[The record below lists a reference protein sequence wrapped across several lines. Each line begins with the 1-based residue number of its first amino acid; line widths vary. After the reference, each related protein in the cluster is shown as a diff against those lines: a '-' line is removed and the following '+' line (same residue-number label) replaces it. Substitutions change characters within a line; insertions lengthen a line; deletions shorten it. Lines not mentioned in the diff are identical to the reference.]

1 MLKLVIKEVD
11 CSEDLAK
18 GHYSKNQPFNATE
31 VLKISKALCSEP
43 VADLARGSTACT
55 EGCYTR
61 NGEITRERERETERG
76 SETERERE
84 EKRKLGSIL
93 QIARSWA
100 PPLNLEP

>member
-1 MLKLVIKEVD
+1 MH
-11 CSEDLAK
+11 
-18 GHYSKNQPFNATE
+18 GR
-31 VLKISKALCSEP
+31 VLHPEW
-43 VADLARGSTACT
+43 
-55 EGCYTR
+55 R
-61 NGEITRERERETERG
+61 NNERERETERG